1 MARVAEYVAGRY
13 VLVRPIARGGMAEV
27 WQAHDETLDRDV
39 AVKMLHSHLADDR
52 DFIERFRR
60 EAVAVAK
67 LSHPNVVTVYDTGV
81 DSFTNS
87 AGRVER
93 RAYLVME
100 LLRGATL
107 RTLMNSP
114 TDRRPTLREAV
125 RIAAEIADG
134 LGYAHRNGVV
144 HRDVKPANIFVE
156 TSTGSVGARFGRVRV
171 VDFGIAKGIGVNQN
185 EEDLTNVGSILG
197 TAKYVSPEQ
206 VEGHRVDARSDIY
219 SLGILLYEMAT
230 GQVPFLGANDMATA
244 LQHVRKDLRPARSLR
259 PNIGRELDAVIT
271 KALAKNPEAR
281 FSDAA
286 ALAAALR
293 SLNPRALEAAERAD
307 GYGDDARP
315 AVART
320 ESDRTPPRGL
330 SATDRNAPATINV
343 AAGQSRKGDARRL
356 GRRAGTAADPTTV
369 QPSGRR
375 NEDVTT
381 VQPSKRTDSSRTD
394 EPTAVQR
401 RNTVTP
407 TRPTLGNR
415 RLLTVLLP
423 LIGLVGGAVFGIA
436 AANQNHNPT
445 TAVPYLRPLS
455 FELEPDGEHD
465 SELKFL
471 NDRDKST
478 SWSTEPYKSRNFY
491 RGKPGVGVIMI
502 LDEPRLVSQV
512 NVVSKTRGW
521 TAQVYVADRLS
532 EDLDGWGDQRGQL
545 VDAPEGSSKIGLTP
559 VTGTYVLL
567 WITDLGPK
575 VGNVAQVKIAELAL
589 RG

>member
-1 MARVAEYVAGRY
+1 
-13 VLVRPIARGGMAEV
+13 MAEV

-81 DSFTNS
+81 DSFTTS

-107 RTLMNSP
+107 RTLMNGGP
-114 TDRRPTLREAV
+114 DQRPTLREAV

-156 TSTGSVGARFGRVRV
+156 TSPGPIGARFGRVRV

-185 EEDLTNVGSILG
+185 DEDLTNVGSILG

-206 VEGHRVDARSDIY
+206 VEGHPVDARSDIY
-219 SLGILLYEMAT
+219 SLGVLLYEMTT
-230 GQVPFLGANDMATA
+230 GQVPFRGANDMATA
-244 LQHVRKDLRPARSLR
+244 LQHVRNELRPPRVLR
-259 PNIGRELDAVIT
+259 PNIGRELDGVIT
-271 KALAKNPEAR
+271 RALAKDPADR
-281 FSDAA
+281 FPDAV

-293 SLNPRALEAAERAD
+293 SLNPRALETADRAD
-307 GYGDDARP
+307 GFGDDAHP
-315 AVART
+315 AVVRSDA
-320 ESDRTPPRGL
+320 DRTPSRGL
-330 SATDRNAPATINV
+330 FDKADQARSGTINV
-343 AAGQSRKGDARRL
+343 AAGQSRKGDARRG
-356 GRRAGTAADPTTV
+356 GRRGDGAADPTTV
-369 QPSGRR
+369 EPGGRR
-375 NEDVTT
+375 GQDATS
-381 VQPSKRTDSSRTD
+381 VQPGKRTNTTYTD
-394 EPTAVQR
+394 EATSIQR
-401 RNTVTP
+401 RKPQMSEARTAS
-407 TRPTLGNR
+407 R

-423 LIGLVGGAVFGIA
+423 LIGLVGGTVFGIA
-436 AANQNHNPT
+436 AANQQHNPT
-445 TAVPYLRPLS
+445 KPVPYIRAVS
-455 FELEPDGEHD
+455 FELDPDGEHD
-465 SELKFL
+465 NELKFL
-471 NDRDKST
+471 NDRDRST
-478 SWSTEPYKSRNFY
+478 SWTTEPYRSRNFY
-491 RGKPGVGVIMI
+491 RGKPGVGVVMI

-512 NVVSKTRGW
+512 SVVSNSRGW
-521 TAQVYVADRLS
+521 TAQVYVADRLGG
-532 EDLDGWGDQRGQL
+532 DLDSWGDQRGQI
-545 VDAPEGSSKIGLTP
+545 VDVPEGSSKIGLTP
-559 VTGTYVLL
+559 TTGTYVLL

-575 VGNVAQVKIAELAL
+575 VGNTAQVKIAELAL